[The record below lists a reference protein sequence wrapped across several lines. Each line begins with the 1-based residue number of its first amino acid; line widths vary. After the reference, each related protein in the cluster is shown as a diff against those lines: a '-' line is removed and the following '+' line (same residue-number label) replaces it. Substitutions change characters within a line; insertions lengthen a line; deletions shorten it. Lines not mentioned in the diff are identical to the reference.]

1 MKTKILFTALA
12 LIAAITL
19 ANAQESLPRGKRLLN
34 GTGRGPAYIDA
45 NNNKICDYYEQG
57 TPGGPRG
64 QRNADFRGR
73 GKGWGQGYGRGQ
85 GYGPGQG
92 NCRGKGFGPGQGYGR
107 GQGFGPGRGNGRGQG
122 FGPGRNFVDADK
134 NGICDYY
141 ETVIK
146 K

>member
-12 LIAAITL
+12 LIAALTL
-19 ANAQESLPRGKRLLN
+19 ANAQDTIPRGQRLLN

-64 QRNADFRGR
+64 QRNVNVRGR
-73 GKGWGQGYGRGQ
+73 GAGWGQGYGRGQ
-85 GYGPGQG
+85 GYGPG
-92 NCRGKGFGPGQGYGR
+92 
-107 GQGFGPGRGNGRGQG
+107 RGNGRGQG
-122 FGPGRNFVDADK
+122 YGPGRGFGRGRNFVDADK

-141 ETVIK
+141 EPVVK